1 MAGRIVLF
9 GATGYTG
16 ELTARELA
24 GIGERPVLA
33 ARDGARVRALADE
46 LGGLEWAVADVSR
59 AGGTASVRA
68 LVERGDVLI
77 SCVGPFARW
86 GAPAVEAA
94 IDAGAHYLDS
104 TGETP
109 FIRRI
114 FEHWG
119 PRADAAG
126 CALLT
131 AMGYDW
137 VPGNLAAALALTD
150 AGDEATRVAVGY
162 FLTGAAGMSGGT
174 RASAAGVFLEP
185 SFAWRG
191 GRIVT
196 ERGGARGRS
205 FLVDGRTRKALS
217 AGSSEHFGLPPSFP
231 GAAGGRRLPRL
242 VRRRVGRAARGRAR
256 PLARHAAS
264 RWSAAR
270 SARWSAGPSRAAPA
284 GPDAEARAASGSVIV
299 AEACNERGHV
309 VGRAHLAGVNGYDFT
324 AGNARLGRTRRRHR
338 PAAGHRRAGPGRRLR
353 SASAVQRASARPGSS
368 ASPER
373 PMHRRVVRHSPT
385 KRPYSPQ
392 VLGTCS
398 VHVSMDQHTELDIC
412 TACGQPF
419 IVPVALLE
427 LIDEGL
433 YLLALHCKNCDGLF
447 TGVYEDAEL
456 EALEHANDRSTA
468 QMEAAL
474 ETVSAVHA
482 QPLTRLMDLL
492 GP

>member
-1 MAGRIVLF
+1 MAARIVLF

-33 ARDGARVRALADE
+33 ARDGARVHALADE

-59 AGGTASVRA
+59 PESVRA
-68 LVERGDVLI
+68 LVERGDVLV
-77 SCVGPFARW
+77 SCVGPFHRW

-191 GRIVT
+191 GRIVS

-231 GAAGGRRLPRL
+231 GLQEVDVYLGWFGGASDALRAVSLGLSLATRVPL
-242 VRRRVGRAARGRAR
+242 VRGALDEVVGRTVKG
-256 PLARHAAS
+256 S
-264 RWSAAR
+264 T
-270 SARWSAGPSRAAPA
+270 G

-324 AGNARLGRTRRRHR
+324 AGMLAWGARA
-338 PAAGHRRAGPGRRLR
+338 AAGRLQGTGALGPVAAFGLQALSEGVR
-353 SASAVQRASARPGSS
+353 SAGI
-368 ASPER
+368 ER
-373 PMHRRVVRHSPT
+373 
-385 KRPYSPQ
+385 
-392 VLGTCS
+392 
-398 VHVSMDQHTELDIC
+398 
-412 TACGQPF
+412 
-419 IVPVALLE
+419 VP
-427 LIDEGL
+427 
-433 YLLALHCKNCDGLF
+433 
-447 TGVYEDAEL
+447 
-456 EALEHANDRSTA
+456 
-468 QMEAAL
+468 
-474 ETVSAVHA
+474 
-482 QPLTRLMDLL
+482 
-492 GP
+492 

>member
-1 MAGRIVLF
+1 MSGRIVLF

-46 LGGLEWAVADVSR
+46 LGGLEWAVADVAR
-59 AGGTASVRA
+59 PESVRA
-68 LVERGDVLI
+68 LVERGDVLV

-114 FEHWG
+114 FEQWG

-162 FLTGAAGMSGGT
+162 FLKGAAGMSGGT

-217 AGSSEHFGLPPSFP
+217 AGSSEHFALPPSFP
-231 GAAGGRRLPRL
+231 GLQEVDVYLGWFGGASDALRAVSLGLSIATRVPL
-242 VRRRVGRAARGRAR
+242 VRGALGEVIGRAVKG
-256 PLARHAAS
+256 S
-264 RWSAAR
+264 T
-270 SARWSAGPSRAAPA
+270 G
-284 GPDAEARAASGSVIV
+284 GPDAEARAASGSAIV
-299 AEACNERGHV
+299 AEACDGAGRV
-309 VGRAHLAGVNGYDFT
+309 VGRAHLDGVNGYDFT
-324 AGNARLGRTRRRHR
+324 AGMLAWGARAA
-338 PAAGHRRAGPGRRLR
+338 AAGRLQGTG
-353 SASAVQRASARPGSS
+353 A
-368 ASPER
+368 
-373 PMHRRVVRHSPT
+373 
-385 KRPYSPQ
+385 
-392 VLGTCS
+392 LG
-398 VHVSMDQHTELDIC
+398 
-412 TACGQPF
+412 
-419 IVPVALLE
+419 PVAAFGLPALS
-427 LIDEGL
+427 EG
-433 YLLALHCKNCDGLF
+433 
-447 TGVYEDAEL
+447 V
-456 EALEHANDRSTA
+456 R
-468 QMEAAL
+468 AAGI
-474 ETVSAVHA
+474 ERV
-482 QPLTRLMDLL
+482 P
-492 GP
+492 

>member
-33 ARDGARVRALADE
+33 ARDGARVRVLADE
-46 LGGLEWAVADVSR
+46 LGGLEWAVADVSQPE
-59 AGGTASVRA
+59 SVRA

-114 FEHWG
+114 FEQWG
-119 PRADAAG
+119 PRAEAAG

-137 VPGNLAAALALTD
+137 VPGNLAAALALTEAAPAD
-150 AGDEATRVAVGY
+150 AATQVAVGY
-162 FLTGAAGMSGGT
+162 FLRGAAGMSGGT

-205 FLVDGRTRKALS
+205 FLVDGRTRKAIS
-217 AGSSEHFGLPPSFP
+217 AGSSEHFGLPSSFP
-231 GAAGGRRLPRL
+231 ALQEIDVYLGWFGGASDALRAVSLGLSVATRVPL
-242 VRRRVGRAARGRAR
+242 VRGALGELMGRTVKG
-256 PLARHAAS
+256 S
-264 RWSAAR
+264 T
-270 SARWSAGPSRAAPA
+270 G
-284 GPDAEARAASGSVIV
+284 GPDAEARTASGSVIV
-299 AEACNERGHV
+299 AEACDGTGRV
-309 VGRAHLAGVNGYDFT
+309 IGRAHLAGVNGYDFT
-324 AGNARLGRTRRRHR
+324 AGMLAWGARAA
-338 PAAGHRRAGPGRRLR
+338 AAGRLQGTG
-353 SASAVQRASARPGSS
+353 A
-368 ASPER
+368 
-373 PMHRRVVRHSPT
+373 
-385 KRPYSPQ
+385 
-392 VLGTCS
+392 LG
-398 VHVSMDQHTELDIC
+398 
-412 TACGQPF
+412 
-419 IVPVALLE
+419 PVAAF
-427 LIDEGL
+427 G
-433 YLLALHCKNCDGLF
+433 
-447 TGVYEDAEL
+447 L
-456 EALEHANDRSTA
+456 EALSEGSR
-468 QMEAAL
+468 AAGI
-474 ETVSAVHA
+474 ERV
-482 QPLTRLMDLL
+482 R
-492 GP
+492 

>member
-33 ARDGARVRALADE
+33 ARDGARVRELADE
-46 LGGLEWAVADVSR
+46 LGGLEWALANVSQPE
-59 AGGTASVRA
+59 SVRA
-68 LVERGDVLI
+68 LVERGDVLV

-86 GAPAVEAA
+86 GAPAVQAA

-150 AGDEATRVAVGY
+150 AGDEATSVAVGY

-205 FLVDGRTRKALS
+205 FSVDGQTRKALS

-231 GAAGGRRLPRL
+231 ALREVDVYLGWFGGASDALRAVSLGLSVATRVPL
-242 VRRRVGRAARGRAR
+242 VRGALGEVIGRAVKG
-256 PLARHAAS
+256 S
-264 RWSAAR
+264 T
-270 SARWSAGPSRAAPA
+270 G

-299 AEACNERGHV
+299 AEACDGAGRV
-309 VGRAHLAGVNGYDFT
+309 LGRAHLAGANGYDFT
-324 AGNARLGRTRRRHR
+324 AGMLAWGARAA
-338 PAAGHRRAGPGRRLR
+338 AAGRLQGTGALGPVAAFGLQALSEGVR
-353 SASAVQRASARPGSS
+353 SAGI
-368 ASPER
+368 ER
-373 PMHRRVVRHSPT
+373 VR
-385 KRPYSPQ
+385 
-392 VLGTCS
+392 
-398 VHVSMDQHTELDIC
+398 
-412 TACGQPF
+412 
-419 IVPVALLE
+419 
-427 LIDEGL
+427 
-433 YLLALHCKNCDGLF
+433 
-447 TGVYEDAEL
+447 
-456 EALEHANDRSTA
+456 
-468 QMEAAL
+468 
-474 ETVSAVHA
+474 
-482 QPLTRLMDLL
+482 
-492 GP
+492 

>member
-33 ARDGARVRALADE
+33 GRDGARVRALADE

-59 AGGTASVRA
+59 PESVRA

-109 FIRRI
+109 FIRQL
-114 FEHWG
+114 FEQRG

-126 CALLT
+126 CVLLT

-150 AGDEATRVAVGY
+150 AGDAATRVAVGY

-205 FLVDGRTRKALS
+205 FLVDGRTRKAIS

-231 GAAGGRRLPRL
+231 GLQEIDVYLGWFGGASDALRAVSLGLSVATRVPL
-242 VRRRVGRAARGRAR
+242 VREVLGEVVGRTVKG
-256 PLARHAAS
+256 S
-264 RWSAAR
+264 S
-270 SARWSAGPSRAAPA
+270 G

-299 AEACNERGHV
+299 AEACNDTGRV
-309 VGRAHLAGVNGYDFT
+309 IGRAHLAGVNGYDFT
-324 AGNARLGRTRRRHR
+324 AGMLAWGARAA
-338 PAAGHRRAGPGRRLR
+338 AAGRLQGTGALGPVAAFGLQALSEGAR
-353 SASAVQRASARPGSS
+353 SAGI
-368 ASPER
+368 ER
-373 PMHRRVVRHSPT
+373 VR
-385 KRPYSPQ
+385 
-392 VLGTCS
+392 
-398 VHVSMDQHTELDIC
+398 
-412 TACGQPF
+412 
-419 IVPVALLE
+419 
-427 LIDEGL
+427 
-433 YLLALHCKNCDGLF
+433 
-447 TGVYEDAEL
+447 
-456 EALEHANDRSTA
+456 
-468 QMEAAL
+468 
-474 ETVSAVHA
+474 
-482 QPLTRLMDLL
+482 
-492 GP
+492 